1 VRETAR
7 NRFIWL
13 AVNLATAIAASIII
27 GMFQDTIQTIVSSAV
42 LISIVASMGG
52 NAGTQTLA
60 VMIRAV
66 AMQDLRSTKATAFV
80 RRELFVGIL
89 NGLGFAVI
97 AGVMAYIWFQRLDLS
112 VVIAVA
118 MLVNLI
124 VAGLSGTIV
133 PLALN
138 RFGIDPANASSV
150 FLTTITDVVGFL
162 AFLGLAA
169 LFLPQ

>member
-1 VRETAR
+1 
-7 NRFIWL
+7 
-13 AVNLATAIAASIII
+13 
-27 GMFQDTIQTIVSSAV
+27 
-42 LISIVASMGG
+42 
-52 NAGTQTLA
+52 
-60 VMIRAV
+60 MIRAI
-66 AMQDLRSTKATAFV
+66 AMKDLRSTKATAFV

-97 AGVMAYIWFQRLDLS
+97 AGIMAYLWFQRLDLS

-124 VAGLSGTIV
+124 IAGLSGTIV

-150 FLTTITDVVGFL
+150 FLTPLPTWLVFW
-162 AFLGLAA
+162 
-169 LFLPQ
+169 LF